1 MACAWGRL
9 LAPVELL
16 EPACARLGYQRLS
29 RPLAE
34 RPHLLAEILGG
45 APQLEFALNTYSSSR
60 FGDLR
65 GTLQTVE
72 DITKLNS
79 SSRVKTKA

>member
-1 MACAWGRL
+1 MACAWGSL

-45 APQLEFALNTYSSSR
+45 APQLEFAWNTSSRSR

-65 GTLQTVE
+65 GTLQKVE
-72 DITKLNS
+72 NIK
-79 SSRVKTKA
+79 KTEQQQPSQD